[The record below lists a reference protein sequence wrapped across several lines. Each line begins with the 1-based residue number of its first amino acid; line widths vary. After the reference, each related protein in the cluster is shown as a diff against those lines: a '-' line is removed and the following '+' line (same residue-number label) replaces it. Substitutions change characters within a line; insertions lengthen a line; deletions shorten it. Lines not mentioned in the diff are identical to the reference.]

1 MSIHTFCT
9 VGVGPGDPELITIK
23 AINALKQSDLIV
35 IPLSAKERE
44 SVAEGIIDEYVSG
57 VPKLRLVFPMTRDAA
72 DRDGQLEA
80 QLKENRAAW
89 ESARRVT
96 MPVIGDAALYATSAY
111 LFEVWRR
118 LVPSLSLEIVPGISA
133 HAAVSARAGR
143 FLALGDDILTII
155 PGTAGAASV
164 ERALSAS
171 DAAAVFKPIAL
182 RGELRSVAVKVGP
195 WRAILR
201 ADRAGLPDE
210 RILWGDEALETPDEY
225 LSTLMLWR

>member
-1 MSIHTFCT
+1 MNFNTFCT
-9 VGVGPGDPELITIK
+9 VGVGPGDPELITVK
-23 AINALKQSDLIV
+23 AINTLKRSDLIV

-44 SVAEGIIDEYVSG
+44 SVAEGIIDEYVDG
-57 VPKLRLVFPMTRDAA
+57 VPKLRLVFPMTKMAA
-72 DRDGQLEA
+72 ERDGELER
-80 QLKENRAAW
+80 QLKETQAVW
-89 ESARRVT
+89 ESAHRVT

-111 LFEVWRR
+111 LFGVWRR
-118 LVPSLSLEIVPGISA
+118 LVPALSLEIVPGISA
-133 HAAVSARAGR
+133 HAAVSAHVGR

-155 PGTAGAASV
+155 PGTTDAASV

-182 RGELRSVAVKVGP
+182 RGALRSVAEKAGP
-195 WRAILR
+195 WQTIVRV
-201 ADRAGLPDE
+201 DRAGLPDE